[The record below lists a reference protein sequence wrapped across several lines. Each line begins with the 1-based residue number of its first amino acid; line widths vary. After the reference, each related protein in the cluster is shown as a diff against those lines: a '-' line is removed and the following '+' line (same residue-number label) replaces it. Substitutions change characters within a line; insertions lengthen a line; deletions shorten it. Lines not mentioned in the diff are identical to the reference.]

1 MIYYSSV
8 SWQKVLN
15 VSHTTPTE
23 AMLTEVKRNLIQQ
36 GTQKVQIS

>member
-15 VSHTTPTE
+15 VSHMTPTE
-23 AMLTEVKRNLIQQ
+23 VMLTEVKRNLIQQ
-36 GTQKVQIS
+36 GTQKTQIS